1 MSPLKFEKVLAAWL
15 TLNSVKGFTINA
27 KPLED
32 LTCASS
38 AKVSMKKQDE
48 LFTNFSQ

>member
-1 MSPLKFEKVLAAWL
+1 MSPWRFEKVLAAWL
-15 TLNSVKGFTINA
+15 TLNSVKGFTVNA

-38 AKVSMKKQDE
+38 AKVSRKKQDE
-48 LFTNFSQ
+48 RFTNFSR